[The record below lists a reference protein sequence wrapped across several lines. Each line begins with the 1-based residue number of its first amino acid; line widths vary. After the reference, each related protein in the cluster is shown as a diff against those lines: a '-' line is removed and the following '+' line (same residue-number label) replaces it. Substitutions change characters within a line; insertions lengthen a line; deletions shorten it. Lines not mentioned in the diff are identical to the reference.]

1 MGKISKIWQQMC
13 PQIPLSG
20 WWVVGGGGGG
30 NLVKEEDGEGG
41 VDPQEGGGVRWGRFL
56 PHLRW

>member
-1 MGKISKIWQQMC
+1 M
-13 PQIPLSG
+13 
-20 WWVVGGGGGG
+20 GGGGGG